1 MKNFEFKINKKI
13 TPIRI
18 GENKY
23 RFAIDK
29 KTGATDI
36 NITQDKI
43 EDVIYSIFDD
53 SEYMDVVKV
62 ITNVKGKQK
71 IPKIFLQGAQQCGNG
86 LIPAG
91 DCGFVDTTNLVLND
105 VNIEVEKLRMGMELC
120 LNDLVNYSFEVHI
133 TDGARNEDLDI
144 SDALLAYF
152 AQILRKN
159 IQEYAFAGAEGLLT
173 KILAGGTHTTSSYKT
188 NQLDILLDM
197 YNELPYGW
205 QTSSEAN
212 PVIFISPAM
221 MTKIRSEIFTAT
233 APITSSIEVVNNRFN
248 LPLTNA
254 IVVAT
259 PHLSAT
265 VDQAIAGISNY
276 LFLATDLESDFED
289 TRVWYNDDNET
300 IRFSS
305 QVYLGTAVADIGD
318 FITYVA
324 PTNTTNPNNS

>member
-18 GENKY
+18 GKNKY
-23 RFAIDK
+23 RFAID

-71 IPKIFLQGAQQCGNG
+71 IPKIFLQGAQYSGNG
-86 LIPAG
+86 LIPSPG
-91 DCGFVDTTNLVLND
+91 CGFVDTTDLVLND
-105 VNIEVEKLRMGMELC
+105 VDIEVEKLRMGMELC
-120 LNDLVNYSFEVHI
+120 LDDLVNYSFEVHI

-159 IQEYAFAGAEGLLT
+159 IQEYAFADSTDGLLT
-173 KILAGGTHTTSSYKT
+173 KILAGGTATSSSAT
-188 NQLDILLDM
+188 DPLDILLDM

-221 MTKIRSEIFTAT
+221 MTKIRSEIFTST

-265 VDQAIAGISNY
+265 VEQAVAGISNY

-305 QVYLGTAVADIGD
+305 QVYLGTAVADIDD

-324 PTNTTNPNNS
+324 TTNPPTNP

>member
-1 MKNFEFKINKKI
+1 MKEFNFKVDRKIS
-13 TPIRI
+13 TMQI
-18 GENKY
+18 GKNKY
-23 RFAIDK
+23 KFAIDRSD
-29 KTGATDI
+29 ATDI

-43 EDVIYSIFDD
+43 EDVIYSVFDS
-53 SEYMDVVKV
+53 SEFLDLVRI
-62 ITNVKGKQK
+62 ITNIKGTQK
-71 IPKIFLQGAQQCGNG
+71 IPKIYLQGVQGNGNG
-86 LIPAG
+86 LVNSTG
-91 DCGFVDTTNLVLND
+91 CGFVDTTEMVLSD
-105 VNIEVEKLRMGMELC
+105 VDISVTKKRMGLQLC
-120 LNDLVNYSFEVHI
+120 LDELVNMVLEVHI
-133 TDGARNEDLDI
+133 SDGARNESLDI
-144 SDALLAYF
+144 NDALLAYF

-159 IQEYAFAGAEGLLT
+159 IQEYAFADSSDGLLS
-173 KILAGGTHTTSSYKT
+173 KILTGGTPTSSGST
-188 NQLDILLDM
+188 DPLDILLDM

-221 MTKIRSEIFTAT
+221 MTKIRSEIFTTT

-265 VDQAIAGISNY
+265 KDQAIAGISNY
-276 LFLATDLESDFED
+276 MFLATDLESDFED

-305 QVYLGTAVADIGD
+305 QVYLGTAVADIGN
-318 FITYVA
+318 FIKYEA
-324 PTNTTNPNNS
+324 NT